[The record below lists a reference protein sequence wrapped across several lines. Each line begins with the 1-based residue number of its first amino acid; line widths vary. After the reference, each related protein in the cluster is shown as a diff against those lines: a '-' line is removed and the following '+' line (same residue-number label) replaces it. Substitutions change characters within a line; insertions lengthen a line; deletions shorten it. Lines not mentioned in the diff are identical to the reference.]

1 MTVWKMRKLMLK
13 KVVPEKVIPQNIV
26 DFLMDENAELAEVD
40 AYTFLTRLRGLGVGS
55 ADFIYLLEGCG
66 APEAAVLKI
75 KSNPAMNLQSLILTM
90 ENAGM
95 TSRDYM
101 RILFTARQIWE
112 HVTTTQ
118 LEIPEEAATQYSDK
132 EPPKVEKTAIEDAE
146 VKEEPP
152 ADEKSPADEK
162 ALAEKTETFAEEKET
177 APAEADEIKPDAAPE
192 TESVPTDTSGFSL
205 GATEE
210 FATLLGG
217 NAPSDYAQPV
227 PRLEDEDFDFSAE
240 IADGDEVLDE
250 YLDEQNTITPAS
262 PEDLQKE
269 KPYFDVEIDYKKEFS
284 ANNGED
290 ELTENEDSADENS
303 ENEDAPENAESAEPA
318 EEYHT
323 QPYNGDTTAII
334 KIDRKLLEEN
344 LANIAKNAGTPEYEE
359 QGEDSVSEEYERL
372 PVDDDYDEDYDY
384 VRGRPRYYRG
394 ALITASVGAAVVV
407 ASGVAVGA
415 VFGMEPPAPIGYAVD
430 ENEIFTSIYYSYEE
444 KFAGGD
450 SYYPYALQNM
460 TVFGDML
467 VKQDGFGTFTQNDNV
482 YTLAS
487 ELITVNKLSGGELLF
502 VGTLDAPENTS
513 FEDAV
518 QADDGS
524 LVVAF
529 SGDSSGFM
537 KISGGEVLYTVRQDG
552 KLTDFS
558 VSGLDVRLGTVY
570 TPKFYVNF
578 TAADTEVYLPKLG
591 KDYAAMSPQSVI
603 PSGTKGYSYGVSA
616 AYSLE
621 NGDTLRADA
630 AMGNPVFASGDGA
643 FMLNSADA
651 GVLIRVDYSAA
662 APETADSPAK
672 PPRVCSANCGK
683 FGAAAF
689 GDKGSAAFEN
699 GTIVLRD
706 NEFKTKAIL
715 QNFTSIPETMR
726 FCGDVLLAA
735 DKDKI
740 FLAVDCTDLSA
751 PAPVGISAFSGKAD
765 GNTAVI
771 LEQTAE
777 GLRVASYSLDEAGAA
792 VLKNESVLKL
802 TGEQRGTLKLGK
814 AAAIVADE
822 SACGAAYSYFDG
834 VSVISEFVLLGDTP
848 KRVMLYDDKKGIDMA
863 FSADGKVFANCG
875 KGLVGVEQ

>member
-95 TSRDYM
+95 TSKDYM

-118 LEIPEEAATQYSDK
+118 LEIPEEAAAQYSDK
-132 EPPKVEKTAIEDAE
+132 EPPKVEKTAIEDVE
-146 VKEEPP
+146 VKEETPV
-152 ADEKSPADEK
+152 EEK
-162 ALAEKTETFAEEKET
+162 A
-177 APAEADEIKPDAAPE
+177 APAEGIAAEETETAEVKDEAKPEAAFE
-192 TESVPTDTSGFSL
+192 TESVSTETSGFSL

-227 PRLEDEDFDFSAE
+227 PPLEDEDFDFSAE

-290 ELTENEDSADENS
+290 EVTENEVIS
-303 ENEDAPENAESAEPA
+303 EDNEFVPEEDVPETEDAPA
-318 EEYHT
+318 EEYRT

-344 LANIAKNAGTPEYEE
+344 LANIARNAGAPEDEE

-394 ALITASVGAAVVV
+394 ALITASVGAAVVI
-407 ASGVAVGA
+407 ASGAAVGA

-450 SYYPYALQNM
+450 SYYPYDLQDM

-467 VKQDGFGTFTQNDNV
+467 VKQDGFGTFTQGDNV
-482 YTLAS
+482 YTLTS
-487 ELITVNKLSGGELLF
+487 EVVTVNKLSGGELSF
-502 VGTLDAPENTS
+502 VGTLGAPEDTS

-518 QADDGS
+518 QTDDGS

-529 SGDSSGFM
+529 SGDTSGFM

-558 VSGLDVRLGTVY
+558 VSGLEVRLGTVY

-578 TAADTEVYLPKLG
+578 TAADTQVYLPKLG
-591 KDYAAMSPQSVI
+591 KNYAAMSPQSVI
-603 PSGTKGYSYGVSA
+603 PSKTKGYSYGVSA

-630 AMGNPVFASGDGA
+630 AMGNPVFASGGGA

-672 PPRVCSANCGK
+672 PPRVYSANCGK

-689 GDKGSAAFEN
+689 GEKGSAAFEN

-706 NEFKTKAIL
+706 NEFRTQSIL

-740 FLAVDCTDLSA
+740 FLAVNCADLSA
-751 PAPVGISAFSGKAD
+751 PVPVGLSAFYGKAD

-777 GLRVASYSLDEAGAA
+777 GLRVASYALDGTGNAS
-792 VLKNESVLKL
+792 LKNESVLKL

-848 KRVMLYDDKKGIDMA
+848 KRVMLYDDKKGIDLA
-863 FSADGKVFANCG
+863 FATDGKVFANCA
-875 KGLVGVEQ
+875 KGLVGVER

>member
-1 MTVWKMRKLMLK
+1 MTVGKMRKLMLK

-95 TSRDYM
+95 TSKDYM

-118 LEIPEEAATQYSDK
+118 LEVPEEAAAQYSDK
-132 EPPKVEKTAIEDAE
+132 EPPKVEKTAIEDVE
-146 VKEEPP
+146 VKEETP
-152 ADEKSPADEK
+152 
-162 ALAEKTETFAEEKET
+162 AEEKA
-177 APAEADEIKPDAAPE
+177 APAEGKAAEETETAEVKDEAKPEAAFE
-192 TESVPTDTSGFSL
+192 TESVSTETSGFSL

-227 PRLEDEDFDFSAE
+227 PPLEDEDFDFSAE

-290 ELTENEDSADENS
+290 EVTENEEASS
-303 ENEDAPENAESAEPA
+303 EAPENAESAEPA
-318 EEYHT
+318 EEYRT

-344 LANIAKNAGTPEYEE
+344 LANIARNAGAPEDEE

-394 ALITASVGAAVVV
+394 ALIAGSVGAAVVI

-467 VKQDGFGTFTQNDNV
+467 VKQDGFGTFTQGDNV
-482 YTLAS
+482 YSLNS
-487 ELITVNKLSGGELLF
+487 ELVTVNKLSGGELSF
-502 VGTLDAPENTS
+502 VGTLSAPEDTS
-513 FEDAV
+513 FEGAV
-518 QADDGS
+518 QTDDGS

-529 SGDSSGFM
+529 SGETSGFM

-558 VSGLDVRLGTVY
+558 VSGLEVRLGTVY

-578 TAADTEVYLPKLG
+578 TAADTQVYLPKLG

-603 PSGTKGYSYGVSA
+603 PSKTKGYSYGVSA

-672 PPRVCSANCGK
+672 PPRVYSANCGK

-689 GDKGSAAFEN
+689 GEKGSAAFEN

-706 NEFKTKAIL
+706 NEFRTQSIL

-740 FLAVDCTDLSA
+740 FLAVNCADLSA
-751 PAPVGISAFSGKAD
+751 PVPVGLSAFYGKAD

-777 GLRVASYSLDEAGAA
+777 GLRVASYALDGTGNAS
-792 VLKNESVLKL
+792 LKNESVLKL

-848 KRVMLYDDKKGIDMA
+848 KRVMLYDDKKGIDIA

-875 KGLVGVEQ
+875 KGLVGAER

>member
-1 MTVWKMRKLMLK
+1 MTVGKMRKLMLK

-55 ADFIYLLEGCG
+55 ADFIYLLEGCS

-95 TSRDYM
+95 TSKDYM

-112 HVTTTQ
+112 HVTITQ
-118 LEIPEEAATQYSDK
+118 LEIPEEASAQYSDK
-132 EPPKVEKTAIEDAE
+132 EAPKAEKTAIEDVE
-146 VKEEPP
+146 VKRETPDEEKSAEETETPP
-152 ADEKSPADEK
+152 A
-162 ALAEKTETFAEEKET
+162 KT
-177 APAEADEIKPDAAPE
+177 DEIMPEAAPE
-192 TESVPTDTSGFSL
+192 TESVSTDTSGFSL

-210 FATLLGG
+210 FASLLGG

-269 KPYFDVEIDYKKEFS
+269 KPYFDVEIDYKKDLPPE
-284 ANNGED
+284 ND
-290 ELTENEDSADENS
+290 VTENEDIS
-303 ENEDAPENAESAEPA
+303 EDNEFVPEEDAPETEDAPV
-318 EEYHT
+318 EEYRT

-334 KIDRKLLEEN
+334 KIDRQLLEEN
-344 LANIAKNAGTPEYEE
+344 LANIARNAGAPEDEE

-384 VRGRPRYYRG
+384 VHGRPRYYRG
-394 ALITASVGAAVVV
+394 ALITASVGAAVVI
-407 ASGVAVGA
+407 ASGAAVGV

-467 VKQDGFGTFTQNDNV
+467 VKQDGFGTFTQGDNV
-482 YTLAS
+482 YSLTS
-487 ELITVNKLSGGELLF
+487 EIVTVNKLSGGELSF
-502 VGTLDAPENTS
+502 VGTLGAPEDTA

-518 QADDGS
+518 QTDDGS

-529 SGDSSGFM
+529 SGDTSGFM

-616 AYSLE
+616 AYSLK

-651 GVLIRVDYSAA
+651 GTLIRVDYSAA

-672 PPRVCSANCGK
+672 PPKVYSANCGK

-706 NEFKTKAIL
+706 NEFRTKAIL

-751 PAPVGISAFSGKAD
+751 PVPVSLSAYSGKAD

-777 GLRVASYSLDEAGAA
+777 GLLVASYSLDEAGAA
-792 VLKNESVLKL
+792 SMNNESVLEL

-814 AAAIVADE
+814 AAAIVTDE

-848 KRVMLYDDKKGIDMA
+848 KRVMLYDDKKGIDLA
-863 FSADGKVFANCG
+863 FAADGKVFANCA
-875 KGLVGVEQ
+875 KGLVGVER

>member
-118 LEIPEEAATQYSDK
+118 LEIPEEAAAQYSDK
-132 EPPKVEKTAIEDAE
+132 EPPKAEKTVIEDAE
-146 VKEEPP
+146 VKGETP
-152 ADEKSPADEK
+152 AEEK
-162 ALAEKTETFAEEKET
+162 AAPAEGKAAEEKET
-177 APAEADEIKPDAAPE
+177 PPAEADEIKPEAAPE
-192 TESVPTDTSGFSL
+192 TESVSTDTSGFSL

-227 PRLEDEDFDFSAE
+227 PPLEDEDFDFSAE

-290 ELTENEDSADENS
+290 EVTENEDISEESADENT
-303 ENEDAPENAESAEPA
+303 ETADVPETEDEPA
-318 EEYHT
+318 EEYRT

-344 LANIAKNAGTPEYEE
+344 LANIARNAGAPEDEE
-359 QGEDSVSEEYERL
+359 REEDSVSEEYKRL

-384 VRGRPRYYRG
+384 VQGRPRYYRG
-394 ALITASVGAAVVV
+394 ALIAASVGAAVVI

-450 SYYPYALQNM
+450 SYYPYALQEM

-467 VKQDGFGTFTQNDNV
+467 VKQDGFGTFTQGDNV
-482 YTLAS
+482 YSLTS
-487 ELITVNKLSGGELLF
+487 ELVTVNKLSGGELSF
-502 VGTLDAPENTS
+502 VGTLSAPEDTS

-518 QADDGS
+518 QTDDGS

-529 SGDSSGFM
+529 SGNSSGFM

-558 VSGLDVRLGTVY
+558 VSGLEVRLGTVY

-603 PSGTKGYSYGVSA
+603 PSGTKGYSYGVCA

-651 GVLIRVDYSAA
+651 GTLIRVDYSAA

-672 PPRVCSANCGK
+672 PPKVYSANCGK

-689 GDKGSAAFEN
+689 GEKGSAAFEN

-706 NEFKTKAIL
+706 NEFRTKAIL

-751 PAPVGISAFSGKAD
+751 PVPVSLSAFSGKAD

-777 GLRVASYSLDEAGAA
+777 GLRVASYSLDETGNAS
-792 VLKNESVLKL
+792 LKNESVLKL

-848 KRVMLYDDKKGIDMA
+848 KRVMLYDDKKGIDIA
-863 FSADGKVFANCG
+863 FLADGKVFANCG
-875 KGLVGVEQ
+875 KGLVGAER

>member
-95 TSRDYM
+95 TSKDYM

-118 LEIPEEAATQYSDK
+118 LEIPEEAAAQYSDK
-132 EPPKVEKTAIEDAE
+132 EPPKVEKTAIEDVEVKRETPAEEKAAPADGKAAEETETAE
-146 VKEEPP
+146 VK
-152 ADEKSPADEK
+152 DEAKP
-162 ALAEKTETFAEEKET
+162 
-177 APAEADEIKPDAAPE
+177 EAAFE
-192 TESVPTDTSGFSL
+192 TESVSTDTSGFSL

-227 PRLEDEDFDFSAE
+227 PPLEDEDFDFSAE

-290 ELTENEDSADENS
+290 EVTENEDISEDNVDENS
-303 ENEDAPENAESAEPA
+303 ESEEAPETEDAPV
-318 EEYHT
+318 EEYRT

-344 LANIAKNAGTPEYEE
+344 LANIARNAGAPEDEE

-394 ALITASVGAAVVV
+394 ALITASVGAAVVI
-407 ASGVAVGA
+407 ASGAAVGA
-415 VFGMEPPAPIGYAVD
+415 VFGMEPPAPIGYAAD

-450 SYYPYALQNM
+450 SYYSYALQNM

-467 VKQDGFGTFTQNDNV
+467 VKQDGFGTFTQGDNV
-482 YTLAS
+482 YSLTS
-487 ELITVNKLSGGELLF
+487 ELVTVNKLSGGELSF
-502 VGTLDAPENTS
+502 VGTLSAPEDTS

-518 QADDGS
+518 QTDDGS

-529 SGDSSGFM
+529 SGDTSGFM

-558 VSGLDVRLGTVY
+558 VSGLEVRLGTVY

-603 PSGTKGYSYGVSA
+603 PSKTKGYSYGVSA

-630 AMGNPVFASGDGA
+630 AMGNPVFASGGGA

-672 PPRVCSANCGK
+672 PPRVYSANCGK

-689 GDKGSAAFEN
+689 GEKGSAAFEN

-706 NEFKTKAIL
+706 NEFRTQSIL

-740 FLAVDCTDLSA
+740 FLAVNCADLSA
-751 PAPVGISAFSGKAD
+751 PVPVGLSAFYGKAD

-777 GLRVASYSLDEAGAA
+777 GLRVASYSLDGTGNAS
-792 VLKNESVLKL
+792 LKNESVLKL

-814 AAAIVADE
+814 ASTIVADE

-848 KRVMLYDDKKGIDMA
+848 KRVMLYDDKKGIDIA
-863 FSADGKVFANCG
+863 FAADGKVFANCG
-875 KGLVGVEQ
+875 KGLVGAER